1 MVDEFRANGGVVG
14 GAMAGRLL
22 LLLTATGAK
31 SGLQRTTPLRYF
43 ADDGRLVVSASNL
56 GAPHDPAWY
65 RNLLKYPDVT
75 VEVGSERFAGR
86 ARVLAGEERAQTWTR
101 MSAAYPF
108 LLEHQARTSRQLP
121 LVALE
126 RRDR

>member
-1 MVDEFRANGGVVG
+1 
-14 GAMAGRLL
+14 MAGRLL